1 MAWEDSQVRYIESLI
16 EAADNTSSKE
26 SAKQDLIHALN
37 AAEVIGNDNL
47 VALIKDK
54 LEDL

>member
-47 VALIKDK
+47 VALIKNK